1 MSLTVILI
9 VNYNIISL
17 NKACFVIIREDV
29 YVKVYNRNKN
39 FLFLRVRDVSCAL
52 HPSLSTVYVH
62 TLTIIVSRVVVRLD
76 RLSRAL
82 LWSLVCKLLNLKDL
96 LGDSVFSVHHLVE
109 LLDSF
114 VGKLLINGCVS
125 YSEGDNCSADLDC
138 RGVFELERILIL
150 KEDKG
155 SELRPVVFNVDPIGL
170 VLQDCMAP

>member
-1 MSLTVILI
+1 MNATVILI
-9 VNYNIISL
+9 VNYNISSL
-17 NKACFVIIREDV
+17 NKACSAIIREDV
-29 YVKVYNRNKN
+29 YVKVYIRNKN
-39 FLFLRVRDVSCAL
+39 FLFLRVREVSCAV

-109 LLDSF
+109 LVDSF
-114 VGKLLINGCVS
+114 VYRLLLNGCVS
-125 YSEGDNCSADLDC
+125 HGEGNNCSADLDS

-150 KEDKG
+150 
-155 SELRPVVFNVDPIGL
+155 
-170 VLQDCMAP
+170 